1 MGLLPANPGD
11 ADQRPSLSR
20 DEATQNEKKPL
31 RYWLSPEELREIEQ
45 QVLAEMPT
53 SGRMLTRSQLGKMQ
67 ALLRHR
73 TGTK

>member
-1 MGLLPANPGD
+1 MRINDPLYHETKP
-11 ADQRPSLSR
+11 RK
-20 DEATQNEKKPL
+20 TTKKPL
-31 RYWLSPEELREIEQ
+31 RYRLSPEELREVEQ

-67 ALLRHR
+67 TFLHHW

>member
-1 MGLLPANPGD
+1 MRINDPLYHET
-11 ADQRPSLSR
+11 RPR
-20 DEATQNEKKPL
+20 KTTKKPL
-31 RYWLSPEELREIEQ
+31 RYQLSPEELREIEQ

-67 ALLRHR
+67 ALLRHQ